1 MRWFGRQ
8 RVRLDLEA
16 IDDGIIRLP
25 GDRFRA
31 VLEVAGV
38 PFGLMSETEQRVV
51 LANFATFLNSLSFP
65 VQTLVRVLPVD
76 IDGYLGRIEQRARG
90 ELPQRLSE
98 LALDHV
104 AFVRTMARSRNL
116 LERHFYVI
124 LPAQD
129 PTLVGPLAW
138 LSRRR
143 TDSVLLAE
151 VGRKLLAFRCEEMSR
166 QLARCGLGVRR
177 LDDVELAEL
186 LYACWCPELSRLQ
199 RLRRDLG
206 GYTSLVVRGV
216 DSVLKPQTSKPE
228 GELPCAA

>member
-1 MRWFGRQ
+1 MRWFGRH
-8 RVRLDLEA
+8 RVQLEL
-16 IDDGIIRLP
+16 DGIQDGVVRLP

-51 LANFATFLNSLSFP
+51 LANFGTFLNSLSFP

-76 IDGYLGRIEQRARG
+76 IDGYLGRIEGRARQD
-90 ELPQRLSE
+90 LPERLAE

-116 LERHFYVI
+116 LERHFYIVV
-124 LPAQD
+124 PAQD
-129 PTLVGPLAW
+129 PKFMG
-138 LSRRR
+138 
-143 TDSVLLAE
+143 LLALLRRSQTDAVLQAE
-151 VGRKLLAFRCEEMSR
+151 VARKQLAFRCEEMSR
-166 QLARCGLGVRR
+166 QLQRCGLGVRR

-206 GYTSLVVRGV
+206 GYTSLVVRAAGSAV
-216 DSVLKPQTSKPE
+216 KPLPRSRR
-228 GELPCAA
+228 GEPACA

>member
-1 MRWFGRQ
+1 MRWFAGQ
-8 RVRLDLEA
+8 RVQLDVEA
-16 IDDGIIRLP
+16 IDDGIISLP

-76 IDGYLGRIEQRARG
+76 IDSYLGRIEQRARA

-116 LERHFYVI
+116 LERHFYVVV
-124 LPAQD
+124 PAQD
-129 PTLVGPLAW
+129 PTLVGVLGW
-138 LSRRR
+138 LTRRR
-143 TDSVLLAE
+143 TDSVLLTE

-199 RLRRDLG
+199 RLRRDLD
-206 GYTSLVVRGV
+206 GYTSLVVRGAGGR
-216 DSVLKPQTSKPE
+216 LEPQPANHK